1 MSDYGDITI
10 KNHKKYNKKIVFVI
24 FNECFIDDEVKLTKI
39 VKEYHKIIEENPGIC
54 SVVDGRA
61 VKGCSKTLAFSKAK
75 NLKKYEELVK
85 RNLVCMSILLD
96 NPVLKMLMDAVTRI
110 HPFVVPTRV
119 VNNNKDAMDYILENI
134 K

>member
-24 FNECFIDDEVKLTKI
+24 FNECFIDDEVKLTTI
-39 VKEYHKIIEENPGIC
+39 VKEYHKIIEENPGIY